1 MSTSDYAEAVSEAF
15 KRCFE
20 QLYRFRGQGRFRSW
34 VSGYAKN
41 IVRNQ
46 SARIITAHRNAFL
59 LNCRAKSQ
67 VADSDPLMIL
77 IYLERDRC
85 LWQAFYDLPVVE
97 QDIVIFRIFY
107 QLSSQKIA
115 KKYNLTRKQ
124 TSEMYN
130 NAIFKLR
137 RNFLRLY
144 CGSSYD

>member
-1 MSTSDYAEAVSEAF
+1 
-15 KRCFE
+15 
-20 QLYRFRGQGRFRSW
+20 
-34 VSGYAKN
+34 
-41 IVRNQ
+41 
-46 SARIITAHRNAFL
+46 
-59 LNCRAKSQ
+59 
-67 VADSDPLMIL
+67 MIL